1 MKDCWS
7 AKAED
12 RPAMTE
18 ITTRIEDILKTMNDD
33 PYFAVDPNGCE
44 SDNKQQVEEL
54 WNYMLVENRAVKK
67 EALIASGVHG
77 DVYNCIFT
85 GLDAVLKEYK
95 EESEACRFGGDRLTC
110 RGTQNL
116 QNVTT

>member
-1 MKDCWS
+1 MKVCWS

-18 ITTRIEDILKTMNDD
+18 ITTRIENILKTMNDD
-33 PYFAVDPNGCE
+33 PYFVVDPNGLNE
-44 SDNKQQVEEL
+44 NKQQVEEL
-54 WNYMLVENRAVKK
+54 WNYMLVENRAAKK

-95 EESEACRFGGDRLTC
+95 EESEACRFGGDPLTY
-110 RGTQNL
+110 RGTQNS
-116 QNVTT
+116 QNRTT